1 MSVYKSLL
9 LLGVNME
16 YKALGDFAIIGS
28 GFSKGEV
35 IKAEALANADIEA
48 LIANGFIEL
57 TTKKV
62 KDKE

>member
-1 MSVYKSLL
+1 
-9 LLGVNME
+9 ME
-16 YKALGDFAIIGS
+16 YKALEDFAIIGS

-35 IKAEALANADIEA
+35 VKEEALANADIEA
-48 LIANGFIEL
+48 LMANGFIEL

>member
-1 MSVYKSLL
+1 
-9 LLGVNME
+9 ME
-16 YKALGDFAIIGS
+16 YKVLEDFAIIGS

-35 IKAEALANADIEA
+35 VKEEALANADLEA
-48 LIANGFIEL
+48 LMANGFIEL

>member
-1 MSVYKSLL
+1 
-9 LLGVNME
+9 ME
-16 YKALGDFAIIGS
+16 YKALENFAIIGN